1 MNQIQAIQ
9 NNNNAAFE
17 KLYAQ
22 QHEKLYFYILNKTNS
37 KYIAEEVVQL
47 SFIKLWNYRKSLNP
61 EIAIEAQLFR
71 IAKTV
76 LIDLLR
82 KNNTSKKGIL
92 HLTEKIQTKPDDIL
106 EDLDTKDLNKNIYTI
121 VENLPPIQ
129 KKVFKL
135 SRNEGLSH
143 REIAEKLSLTP
154 KNIENHITKAIK
166 QIKKGLGIVKLFS
179 TLLFF

>member
-106 EDLDTKDLNKNIYTI
+106 EDLDTIRC
-121 VENLPPIQ
+121 V
-129 KKVFKL
+129 
-135 SRNEGLSH
+135 
-143 REIAEKLSLTP
+143 
-154 KNIENHITKAIK
+154 
-166 QIKKGLGIVKLFS
+166 
-179 TLLFF
+179 